1 MKELKSERIDEL
13 HAIANR
19 ARALALTL
27 AHNVNESHS
36 AGALSMAD
44 ILAVLYSEYI
54 DVEKVKAESPE
65 RDRFILSKGHC
76 CASLYAM
83 LAEVGI
89 LDRDELLKNFAQ
101 NGTHYY
107 AHATHTLPGVELST
121 GSLGH
126 GLPVTCGMALGAK
139 KSGKNFKV
147 YCLVGDGEM
156 DEGSNWEAIAFAAHH
171 RLDNLY
177 LIIDKN
183 QMQALGDTKDVL
195 SLDPMADK
203 LRAFNWDVEEID
215 GNNIEAIVNALEN
228 LMNRSGKPKVIVAN
242 TIKGKGVSFMEHNL
256 KFHYSAP
263 KDDELKQALEELA

>member
-1 MKELKSERIDEL
+1 MKDIKELQ
-13 HAIANR
+13 AIANR
-19 ARALALTL
+19 IRGVALTL
-27 AHNVNESHS
+27 AHNANESHS
-36 AGALSMAD
+36 GGALSMAD
-44 ILAVLYSEYI
+44 ILAVLYSEYMDI
-54 DVEKVKAESPE
+54 DAIKSKSPE

-89 LDRDELLKNFAQ
+89 LDKDELMENFAK
-101 NGTHYY
+101 NRTHYF
-107 AHATHTLPGVELST
+107 AHASHTLPGVELST

-126 GLPVTCGMALGAK
+126 GLPVACGMALGAK

-156 DEGSNWEAIAFAAHH
+156 NEGSNWEAIMFAAHH
-171 RLDNLY
+171 HLDNLC

-183 QMQALGDTKDVL
+183 KMQALGDTKDIL
-195 SLDPMADK
+195 CLDPMPEK
-203 LRAFNWDVEEID
+203 LAAFRWDVEDID
-215 GNNIEAIVNALEN
+215 GNDIEDVISAFECFKH
-228 LMNRSGKPKVIVAN
+228 RSGKPFVMVAN
-242 TIKGKGVSFMEHNL
+242 TSKGKGVSFMEHNL